1 MAQDPGLA
9 RFETIRPSAL
19 DGRVEIARGEPAPW
33 VLPASVSKGL
43 GICVKQG
50 SSHEVMVNGRRTHFP
65 ARSIAVHGPGCLW
78 ASCDGVH
85 GFLSVAIA
93 PELLP
98 EAQIEATMG
107 FLRAGA
113 LPDLPRV
120 AGRLTTAESALEAEV
135 LITELVTLVLES
147 KVLRSDGADLSPGRR
162 SVVEAQEFL
171 RVSLGARPGL
181 DDLAKAV
188 GVNKFTLLKRFREAV
203 GTTPYAYLRLLRLAT
218 ARDRLAA
225 GGAPAEVAFE
235 TGFSDQSHLGRDF
248 RRAYGVTPA
257 AYARQARSTHLIGGT
272 RDNGGQDKRR
282 VISPGAELS

>member
-1 MAQDPGLA
+1 MGLA
-9 RFETIRPSAL
+9 GFRLKGTRHLCKAGQLSRGDGEWSPYPLSGAKHRRPRSRMSVGEL
-19 DGRVEIARGEPAPW
+19 RRRPRV
-33 VLPASVSKGL
+33 
-43 GICVKQG
+43 
-50 SSHEVMVNGRRTHFP
+50 
-65 ARSIAVHGPGCLW
+65 
-78 ASCDGVH
+78 
-85 GFLSVAIA
+85 LSVAIA

-135 LITELVTLVLES
+135 LSTELVTLVLES

-257 AYARQARSTHLIGGT
+257 AYARQARSTHLISGT
-272 RDNGGQDKRR
+272 RDNGVQDKRR